1 MKMRQIL
8 ILTLAVGLAPL
19 VGWSAVA
26 AATNAP
32 AQPQTPATD
41 SGTHLSPPARDVL
54 KMASKGVPDDV
65 LKAYIDNSGSTF
77 NLTPDAIVYLQSQGV
92 SGPVTTEMLSHD
104 KALIDRASAFPPIA
118 QPAPLTPPATVPYPA
133 VDTTQ
138 PDYSYA
144 APPVVNYVYN
154 EPYQGGYWPGGYWY
168 YAPAYGGWC
177 WYPFVGFGLGWG
189 FGFHHRFH
197 DFDRFHHFDH
207 DHDFDRFHRFDRFNH
222 FNGGAPFHHQFTAN
236 RGFTPSTRGFAP
248 AARGFNGFGAGGGFR
263 GSGVHFASGGFH
275 GGGVHLGGSGFHG
288 GGEMHFGGGGFH
300 GGGGSHR

>member
-8 ILTLAVGLAPL
+8 ILTLAMGLAPL

-32 AQPQTPATD
+32 AQPQTATTD
-41 SGTHLSPPARDVL
+41 STVHLSAPSRDVL

-104 KALIDRASAFPPIA
+104 KTLIDRASAFPPIA

-133 VDTTQ
+133 VDTGQ
-138 PDYSYA
+138 PDYAYA
-144 APPVVNYVYN
+144 TPLAVNYVYD
-154 EPYQGGYWPGGYWY
+154 EGYPGGYWY

-177 WYPFVGFGLGWG
+177 WYPFVGFGFGWG

-207 DHDFDRFHRFDRFNH
+207 DFDRFHHFDRFNH
-222 FNGGAPFHHQFTAN
+222 FNGGAPFHNRFAAN
-236 RGFTPSTRGFAP
+236 RGFAP
-248 AARGFNGFGAGGGFR
+248 AARGVSGVGVGGGFH
-263 GSGVHFASGGFH
+263 GSGAHFAGGGFH
-275 GGGVHLGGSGFHG
+275 GGGVHLGGGGFHG
-288 GGEMHFGGGGFH
+288 GGGMHFGGGGFH